1 MVPLLAAP
9 GLSSPDAV
17 AQAAGSVALTADKAK
32 PAVDQPVTLTAKV
45 RKTGSI
51 SEGVGMAGEGPR
63 RRAES
68 ARRGPGGRALHGLG
82 ILLAESGEANRA
94 LAQCQASC
102 ALFRRA
108 GELAWVARSLNSQ
121 GGIARDLGD
130 LARAEQLFS
139 ESFELRRELG
149 DGRASLAIVLGW
161 RRQVRSTKAR
171 RPRAHLR
178 GGSRR
183 RSQRGRREV
192 GYLTTRC
199 RILAP
204 SVQPPASQCPSR
216 QRPALRLPW
225 REARRTTPRSR
236 RAASHGR
243 NTRSAL
249 SGAGTTLGAPLRE
262 MSGACGDAF
271 TPAQLTVRALSAA

>member
-1 MVPLLAAP
+1 MRCSGGRV
-9 GLSSPDAV
+9 SSPGSRARSTARAV
-17 AQAAGSVALTADKAK
+17 S
-32 PAVDQPVTLTAKV
+32 PAT
-45 RKTGSI
+45 
-51 SEGVGMAGEGPR
+51 SETWRVPSSSS
-63 RRAES
+63 RRAS
-68 ARRGPGGRALHGLG
+68 SFDASSVTVGL
-82 ILLAESGEANRA
+82 LLP
-94 LAQCQASC
+94 SC
-102 ALFRRA
+102 
-108 GELAWVARSLNSQ
+108 WV
-121 GGIARDLGD
+121 G
-130 LARAEQLFS
+130 
-139 ESFELRRELG
+139 
-149 DGRASLAIVLGW
+149 
-161 RRQVRSTKAR
+161 RRQVRSTSAR

-216 QRPALRLPW
+216 QPPALRLPW
-225 REARRTTPRSR
+225 RQARRTTPRSH